1 MVVGR
6 RKSEFGDLD
15 EVSVVQ
21 VKEGDDGD
29 RVVRVRCREPE
40 EPDEEMRRDSEFR
53 WIKQ

>member
-29 RVVRVRCREPE
+29 RVVLTGTL
-40 EPDEEMRRDSEFR
+40 
-53 WIKQ
+53 QGAGGA